1 MGYLNELLSR
11 NPLVIDGGTI
21 RPHHNYTDDLYT
33 GGKITMT
40 NEEAINILKQN
51 AICSPKATGFNR
63 AVEVVTNEINRQKAE
78 IENLNIVLQAMRN
91 AANSYKIENE
101 RLLQKLQQPQSE
113 AIKEFVERLKDMTIL
128 STLNTIGVKM
138 VKIDDINNLAQEMVG
153 NADV

>member
-63 AVEVVTNEINRQKAE
+63 AVEVVTNEINRQNAE
-78 IENLNIVLQAMRN
+78 IERLKHRKTELQIRN
-91 AANSYKIENE
+91 QE
-101 RLLQKLQQPQSE
+101 LQHEKSE
-113 AIKEFVERLKDMTIL
+113 AIKEFAERLKECCYTYSDISGYQ
-128 STLNTIGVKM
+128 STV
-138 VKIDDINNLAQEMVG
+138 IDIAQIDNLVQEMVG